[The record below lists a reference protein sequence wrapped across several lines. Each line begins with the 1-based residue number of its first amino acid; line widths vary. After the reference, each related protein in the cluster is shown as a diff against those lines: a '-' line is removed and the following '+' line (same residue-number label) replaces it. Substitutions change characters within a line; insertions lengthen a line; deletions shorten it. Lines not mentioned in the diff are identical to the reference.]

1 MLIVVALG
9 GNALVR
15 GGEALE
21 AEIQRRNIEAACA
34 VIAGLAL
41 EHRVVVTHGNGPQ
54 VGLLALQSEAY
65 RDVRSYPLD
74 VLGAESEG
82 MVGYLLQQGL
92 ENALPRAK
100 VATLL
105 TQVVVDAHDP
115 AFLEPS
121 KPVGP
126 VYLEEEAAALETAR
140 GWAMAPDGAAGWRRV
155 VASPRPHEV
164 VERAT
169 IDLLVEAGVL
179 VVCSGG
185 GGIPV
190 VRDEVGRLRGAEA
203 VVDKDRTAALLARQ
217 LGADRLLLLTDV
229 DAVYANYGRPGAQAI
244 RRSLP
249 RPAAS
254 VRLRRRLDGSEGR
267 SGLELR
273 DLDRQPGAH
282 RPSRRRREAAHGPG
296 GHRDQ
301 RRRRL
306 HRLVPVAGSVDRPL
320 ILAGHFGHETRDFR
334 P

>member
-9 GNALVR
+9 GNALLHR
-15 GGEALE
+15 GESLDADV
-21 AEIQRRNIEAACA
+21 QRRNVERACA
-34 VIAGLAL
+34 VIAELAR

-65 RDVRSYPLD
+65 RDVRSFPLD

-115 AFLEPS
+115 SFTEPA
-121 KPVGP
+121 KPIGP
-126 VYLEEEAAALETAR
+126 VYLEDEAAALETER

-164 VERAT
+164 VERST
-169 IDLLVEAGVL
+169 IDLLVDAGVL

-190 VRDEVGRLRGAEA
+190 VRDEVGRLRGVEA

-244 RRSLP
+244 RRSCPGLLRAFEFEAGSMQP
-249 RPAAS
+249 KVEAAS
-254 VRLRRRLDGSEGR
+254 NFATATGNPAHIGRLEDAAELLSGR
-267 SGLELR
+267 
-273 DLDRQPGAH
+273 
-282 RPSRRRREAAHGPG
+282 
-296 GHRDQ
+296 
-301 RRRRL
+301 
-306 HRLVPVAGSVDRPL
+306 AGTEISVD
-320 ILAGHFGHETRDFR
+320 ADFIGWY
-334 P
+334 PSVPQGALT